1 MCPRCGA
8 PLHSRKPQSL
18 ARTWVYVI
26 SAFVLYIPA
35 NVLPIMRTHTL
46 LGARDDTIMSGIVYL
61 RDDGSWFLAAI
72 VFVASIVVPLVKLLV
87 LSSLLW
93 SVQQKSSDRLVERTT
108 FFRAVVWIGRWSML
122 DVYVLA
128 LLTSLVQSQSVTSII
143 PETGA
148 LAFASVVVL
157 TLLAAATFD
166 PRLMWDAA
174 LAPRPL
180 ESKTFWRVSHD
191 GS

>member
-35 NVLPIMRTHTL
+35 NVLPIMRTRTL

-72 VFVASIVVPLVKLLV
+72 VFVASIVVPLVKLLA

-93 SVQQKSSDRLVERTT
+93 SVQQKSSDRLIERTT

-128 LLTSLVQSQSVTSII
+128 LLTSLVQSESVTAII